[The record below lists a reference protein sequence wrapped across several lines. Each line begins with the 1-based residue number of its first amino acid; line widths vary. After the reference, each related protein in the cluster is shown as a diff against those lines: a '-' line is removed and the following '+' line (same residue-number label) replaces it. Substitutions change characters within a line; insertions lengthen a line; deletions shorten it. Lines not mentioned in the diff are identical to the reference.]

1 MASKDGFITVNGKR
15 YDLIGNIG
23 GGLEGSVYTFKMLT
37 KSGKSV
43 TMCAKIINCANKSD
57 IEKKEIFDHLQW
69 LKKLCSKTGNQAV
82 RRHMAAPLALIDDE
96 LGYVMN
102 FASSHEKLAKYMD
115 PPQEDFDS
123 WYTGAYNLKKRY
135 QIMTSLFNALRDIHL
150 AGLIFTD
157 LSPNNIMVK
166 KDENQ
171 LVFIDTDNTR
181 RRTNSYSGVLGTEG
195 YMAPELYRNVESIA
209 KKENVN
215 SNLLSKCGR
224 ITPDSDIFWLP

>member
-115 PPQEDFDS
+115 SPQEDFDS

-171 LVFIDTDNTR
+171 PMSLT
-181 RRTNSYSGVLGTEG
+181 
-195 YMAPELYRNVESIA
+195 
-209 KKENVN
+209 
-215 SNLLSKCGR
+215 
-224 ITPDSDIFWLP
+224 